1 MSRMM
6 KMYFVLETMPESIN
20 ICKSD
25 HLKLLPETETETL
38 KLVSFELEIHLSITC
53 FNYVSFI
60 SWNANDSL

>member
-6 KMYFVLETMPESIN
+6 KMYFVLETMRESID

>member
-6 KMYFVLETMPESIN
+6 KMYFVLETMRESID

-38 KLVSFELEIHLSITC
+38 KLASFKLEIHLSITC
-53 FNYVSFI
+53 FN
-60 SWNANDSL
+60 